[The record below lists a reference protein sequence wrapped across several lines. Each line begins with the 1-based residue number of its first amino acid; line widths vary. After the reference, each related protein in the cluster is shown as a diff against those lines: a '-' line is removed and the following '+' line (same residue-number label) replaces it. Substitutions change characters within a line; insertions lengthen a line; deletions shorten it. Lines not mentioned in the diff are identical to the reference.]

1 MGATDILSIILII
14 AAYLCGSIATAVI
27 VSRSLGLPDPR
38 SDGSGNPGATNV
50 LRLGGKKAA
59 VFTLLGDALKGL
71 LPVLAGRAL
80 EVETWTLGAI
90 MGAAFLGHLYPIFFA
105 FKGGKGV
112 ATAMGIVFG
121 LSITL
126 GGTLLLTWLALTAL
140 FRYSSLAA
148 LVSAV
153 LAPIYAL
160 IFTQAPVYSWTLLI
174 IAGLLVWRH
183 RENIRRLIN
192 RQESKLWGN

>member
-1 MGATDILSIILII
+1 MGATNILSIILII

-71 LPVLAGRAL
+71 LPILAGRAL

-160 IFTQAPVYSWTLLI
+160 IFTEAPVYSWTLLI

>member
-1 MGATDILSIILII
+1 MEVTGILSVTLII
-14 AAYLCGSIATAVI
+14 AAYLCGSMATAVI

-59 VFTLLGDALKGL
+59 VLTLLGDALKGL

-90 MGAAFLGHLYPIFFA
+90 MCAAFLGHLYPIFFA

-126 GGTLLLTWLALTAL
+126 GGALLLTWSVLAAL
-140 FRYSSLAA
+140 CRYSSLAA
-148 LVSAV
+148 LVSAI
-153 LAPIYAL
+153 LAPIYTL
-160 IFTQAPVYSWTLLI
+160 LLTQTPAYSWTLLI
-174 IAGLLVWRH
+174 ISGLLVWRH
-183 RENIRRLIN
+183 REKYSSSNEPPR
-192 RQESKLWGN
+192 G